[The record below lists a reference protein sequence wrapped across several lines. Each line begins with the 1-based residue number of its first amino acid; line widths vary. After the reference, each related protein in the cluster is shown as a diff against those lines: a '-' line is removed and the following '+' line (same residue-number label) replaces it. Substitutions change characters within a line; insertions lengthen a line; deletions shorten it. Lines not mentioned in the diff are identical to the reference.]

1 MTQKGNIIKI
11 SGGTLSESAS
21 QDYTA
26 FAKNI
31 HTNASNKIIENS
43 KEGVVYGEPKEMK
56 FTTVDGVD
64 VLAGMFFDG
73 TLNNMY
79 NTASKAGEGS
89 YQNDYSNV
97 ARLFMVCK
105 EVGASTI
112 KIYVEGMGSKQKNED
127 DNDGS
132 GFGANKTGIPARVM
146 EGCVNLAD
154 QILSKVPNKNIKTL
168 TIDVFGFSRGAAA
181 ARNFI
186 FEVGR
191 PAYKAHGS
199 SGYFKNKFDIHG
211 QRTTLDDLPKGGEL
225 GRRLLENK
233 IKVKEI
239 KIRFVGL
246 FDTVSSYN
254 DGFSLMPD
262 FTNDV
267 KELHLNSLG
276 STDRVIH
283 LTAADEHRK
292 YFALTRIQSAG
303 TRGIEKDM
311 PGVHSDIGG
320 SYPSGVEVVQSILKG
335 DNTVLQKEKQR
346 LIDESWYLEPQL
358 VINKGKLIGT
368 RDFKNHYSFIPL
380 HFMCEFSLKY
390 YSKPLSIDRVA
401 LEKKY
406 PISNNPQHLLCFIKT
421 RLHDY
426 VFGNAGPL
434 KFKYFRELDEELKMG
449 KITRAAYNKEIIEQ
463 KSLRL
468 LRNGYLHWSSNFEGI
483 AKAFQPNFENNKR
496 KRVNY
501 EG

>member
-1 MTQKGNIIKI
+1 MSKGNIIKI
-11 SGGTLSESAS
+11 SNGHMNEIAKLEHTSSAKTINSNAAGTINEKGA
-21 QDYTA
+21 
-26 FAKNI
+26 
-31 HTNASNKIIENS
+31 
-43 KEGVVYGEPKEMK
+43 EGVKFGEPKEMK

-64 VLAGMFFDG
+64 ILAGMFFDG

-79 NTASKAGEGS
+79 NTKSKAGEGS

-105 EVGASTI
+105 EVGASII
-112 KIYVEGMGSKQKNED
+112 KIYVEGMGSKQKEKD
-127 DNDGS
+127 DDDGS
-132 GFGANKTGIPARVM
+132 GFGANATGIPARVM
-146 EGCVNLAD
+146 EGCVSLAD
-154 QILSKVPNKNIKTL
+154 QISSKVPGKNVKTL
-168 TIDVFGFSRGAAA
+168 TIDVFFFSRGAAA

-191 PAYKAHGS
+191 LPYKANVS
-199 SGYFKNKFDIHG
+199 SGFFKNKFDVHG
-211 QRTTLDDLPKGGEL
+211 QRTTLENLPKGGEL

-254 DGFSLMPD
+254 NGFSLMPD

-276 STDRVIH
+276 STERVIH
-283 LTAADEHRK
+283 LTASDEHRK

-320 SYPSGVEVVQSILKG
+320 SYPSGEEIVPSILKG
-335 DNTVLQKEKQR
+335 TNAELQKEKQR
-346 LIDESWYLEPQL
+346 LINESWYLDRQL

-368 RDFKNHYSFIPL
+368 RDFINHYSFIPL
-380 HFMCEFSLKY
+380 HFMCEFSLKF
-390 YSKPLSIDRVA
+390 SKPLTIDEIA
-401 LEKKY
+401 LKKKY
-406 PISNNPQHLLCFIKT
+406 PISDNPQHLLCFIKT

-426 VFGNAGPL
+426 VFGNAEPL
-434 KFKYFRELDEELKMG
+434 KFKYFKELDEELKMG
-449 KITRAAYNKEIIEQ
+449 KLTKAAYNKEIVEQ
-463 KSLRL
+463 KNLRL

-483 AKAFQPNFENNKR
+483 AKAFQPNIEGGQLKR
-496 KRVNY
+496 HNY